1 MFIWNSMVRRNQTTF
16 SKIIYR
22 IFIKKSIIQL
32 VDLFSSEGKY
42 TITKSKNK
50 KKKFNHSA
58 HYLLVFLFDYDWS
71 NLKKERKKIL
81 TSIEKRNKK
90 VLIFFFFFLPFSRE
104 MAHIL
109 VKIQLDILV
118 IRTTGENSNL
128 NIDKRLKKEKIA
140 TLSWLVVRD

>member
-1 MFIWNSMVRRNQTTF
+1 MI
-16 SKIIYR
+16 
-22 IFIKKSIIQL
+22 
-32 VDLFSSEGKY
+32 DL
-42 TITKSKNK
+42 I
-50 KKKFNHSA
+50 
-58 HYLLVFLFDYDWS
+58 
-71 NLKKERKKIL
+71 LKKERKKIL